1 MQFIYNKIDKTLK
14 NKTNV
19 ICPNDEFL
27 SIYINSLNKDNI
39 LVVTNSLYEAN
50 KLYDSLSNYNDEV
63 LFFPTDEFLS
73 EEIYATSPELTITRL
88 ETLNKIC
95 SDKKK
100 HIVITNLIGLLRY
113 LPTKETWNESKI
125 YLMKNME
132 INKDYLIDKLFK
144 IGYSVESFVNKTGDI
159 AKRGYILDIFPCLED
174 NPIRIEF
181 FGDII
186 ESIRVFDI
194 DSQLSIE
201 NIDDITINPMSEFIS
216 DKENVIRKQKYL
228 NYYENTNS
236 IVDYLDDSILI
247 YKDINQIKKSYIK
260 LKEDHFEYNI
270 EKKPEIQ
277 THQIFELNDIKSRIE
292 LHVNSIDDIS
302 DEKYD
307 LVHIFDVKNQNNYEE
322 NIDLLKKDIETY
334 LDKGKTIVMFFSSMK
349 QITNIKEVLIN
360 NTIITNEYEIKNNK
374 VNLIEKKIGE
384 GFIYE
389 DYVVF
394 GETNIFRTK
403 NIKSK
408 YSSKFKFG
416 TRIKDISKLEKGDY
430 VVHESHG
437 IGIYSG
443 IISLEKSGI
452 IKDYIL
458 VKYKNN
464 ENLYIPVEKIDLIT
478 KFQDKEGIKP
488 KINSLGGTEWQ
499 KTKLRVRDKIKDIAE
514 KLLRISAER
523 KLQEGFAFEKDGDDQ
538 LSFEKEFIYDET
550 KDQLISTKQ
559 IKEDMESSNPMDRL
573 LCGDVGYGKTEVAFR
588 AIFKA
593 VLSGKQVAYLC
604 PTTLLSNQQYN
615 SALER
620 FKNYPVSIALI
631 NRFTKKKEQT
641 KILEGLKKGTID
653 IVFGTH
659 RLLSNDIIFN
669 NLGFLVIDE
678 EQRFGVVHKEKIKE
692 YKANIDV
699 LTLSATP
706 IPRTLQMAMV
716 GLRGLSLI
724 ETPPIN
730 RYPVQTY
737 VLEENPFII
746 KEAIYKEL
754 SRKGQVFILYN
765 NIQKI
770 ESKAREIEKLV
781 PDARVII
788 AHGKM
793 NKTEMENIMMDF
805 INKEYDVLLCTTII
819 ETGID
824 IPNVNTLIVIN
835 SDRFGLSQLY
845 QIRGRVGRTN
855 RIAYAYLMYDK
866 TKTLNEIATKRL
878 KTIKEFT
885 ELGSGLSIAL
895 RDLSIRGSGDVL
907 GSEQSGFIDTIGIEL
922 YTKMIN
928 EEVEKLRGTYKEKNN
943 EDQPSLINIDTHI
956 DDSYVMDENMKIEIH
971 KKINEIDSFE
981 KLLEIKTEIEDRFG
995 QVSEKMLLYMYQEWF
1010 EKLAKVKGIEIVN
1023 QNRNSVDLLFTK
1035 EKTQELNVN
1044 DLYYETRFINKAYK
1058 FSYEYK
1064 RLKISLD
1071 TIKLDKHWLYYTLE
1085 LLNII
1090 DK

>member
-260 LKEDHFEYNI
+260 LKEDLFEYNI

-277 THQIFELNDIKSRIE
+277 TNQIFELNDIKSRIE

-394 GETNIFRTK
+394 GETNI
-403 NIKSK
+403 
-408 YSSKFKFG
+408 
-416 TRIKDISKLEKGDY
+416 
-430 VVHESHG
+430 
-437 IGIYSG
+437 
-443 IISLEKSGI
+443 
-452 IKDYIL
+452 
-458 VKYKNN
+458 
-464 ENLYIPVEKIDLIT
+464 
-478 KFQDKEGIKP
+478 
-488 KINSLGGTEWQ
+488 
-499 KTKLRVRDKIKDIAE
+499 
-514 KLLRISAER
+514 
-523 KLQEGFAFEKDGDDQ
+523 
-538 LSFEKEFIYDET
+538 
-550 KDQLISTKQ
+550 
-559 IKEDMESSNPMDRL
+559 
-573 LCGDVGYGKTEVAFR
+573 
-588 AIFKA
+588 
-593 VLSGKQVAYLC
+593 
-604 PTTLLSNQQYN
+604 
-615 SALER
+615 
-620 FKNYPVSIALI
+620 
-631 NRFTKKKEQT
+631 
-641 KILEGLKKGTID
+641 
-653 IVFGTH
+653 
-659 RLLSNDIIFN
+659 
-669 NLGFLVIDE
+669 
-678 EQRFGVVHKEKIKE
+678 
-692 YKANIDV
+692 
-699 LTLSATP
+699 
-706 IPRTLQMAMV
+706 
-716 GLRGLSLI
+716 
-724 ETPPIN
+724 
-730 RYPVQTY
+730 
-737 VLEENPFII
+737 
-746 KEAIYKEL
+746 
-754 SRKGQVFILYN
+754 
-765 NIQKI
+765 
-770 ESKAREIEKLV
+770 
-781 PDARVII
+781 
-788 AHGKM
+788 
-793 NKTEMENIMMDF
+793 
-805 INKEYDVLLCTTII
+805 
-819 ETGID
+819 
-824 IPNVNTLIVIN
+824 
-835 SDRFGLSQLY
+835 
-845 QIRGRVGRTN
+845 
-855 RIAYAYLMYDK
+855 
-866 TKTLNEIATKRL
+866 
-878 KTIKEFT
+878 
-885 ELGSGLSIAL
+885 
-895 RDLSIRGSGDVL
+895 
-907 GSEQSGFIDTIGIEL
+907 
-922 YTKMIN
+922 
-928 EEVEKLRGTYKEKNN
+928 
-943 EDQPSLINIDTHI
+943 
-956 DDSYVMDENMKIEIH
+956 
-971 KKINEIDSFE
+971 
-981 KLLEIKTEIEDRFG
+981 
-995 QVSEKMLLYMYQEWF
+995 
-1010 EKLAKVKGIEIVN
+1010 
-1023 QNRNSVDLLFTK
+1023 
-1035 EKTQELNVN
+1035 
-1044 DLYYETRFINKAYK
+1044 
-1058 FSYEYK
+1058 
-1064 RLKISLD
+1064 
-1071 TIKLDKHWLYYTLE
+1071 
-1085 LLNII
+1085 
-1090 DK
+1090 